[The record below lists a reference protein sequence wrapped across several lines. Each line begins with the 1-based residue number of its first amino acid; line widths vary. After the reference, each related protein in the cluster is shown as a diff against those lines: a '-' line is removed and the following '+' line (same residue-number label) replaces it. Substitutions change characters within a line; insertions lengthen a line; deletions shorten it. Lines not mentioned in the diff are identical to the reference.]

1 MNIVLFIC
9 GIALFLLGIDQLERG
24 LGRLGDRTLKRVLG
38 NYTKTP
44 LQGIGFGMGA
54 TVMVQSSSIVSLI
67 TLAFVSAGILQLYN
81 AIGIILGANLGTTF
95 TGWIV
100 ATIGFKLDLKDI
112 YLPLLGLGA
121 SGLLWGPNN
130 SRIEALGRFIF
141 GLGLLIMGMILMKDS
156 IRFVTELVDLATLK
170 NTPTWVFFVAG
181 AILTAVIQ
189 ASSAAMM
196 MALTALHGGIID
208 LPSAAAFAIGAD
220 LGTTSTVIIGSLK
233 GARIKRRVSAI
244 HFIFNVVTDVVAVI
258 CLPWLLYLVTDVV
271 GISDPLFAL
280 VGFHSAFNVLGIVM
294 FLPWI
299 RHFQR
304 LIERLIPIDDNS
316 HRTVDNVDPALGDVA
331 LHALEKDVAAAI
343 QRSLYSN
350 LARLPT
356 RLIDNVDPALLPPLE
371 DWDSDIQYRTLQDNE
386 NHLSDYALD
395 LQRAMGDSDT
405 SRIKQL
411 LVCLRDSSYAAKALK
426 DIQSD
431 LEQLLDSPNHQAME
445 ALLEQTI
452 EFYRGLLSTMT
463 TDSQPATEQLRDLS
477 IALKESHGEFD
488 ATIYGM
494 IDQRQLNREDASRAL
509 NLNRQVLLA
518 GHSLLNA
525 VKHYSLSEPIART
538 LSEILNLEQ

>member
-9 GIALFLLGIDQLERG
+9 GIALFLLGIDQLEKG
-24 LGRLGDRTLKRVLG
+24 LARLGDKTLKRVLG
-38 NYTKTP
+38 NYTRTP

-100 ATIGFKLDLKDI
+100 ATIGFKLNLNEV

-121 SGLLWGPNN
+121 SGLLWATQH
-130 SRIEALGRFIF
+130 SRLQAVGRFIY
-141 GLGLLIMGMILMKDS
+141 GLGLLIMGMLLMKDS
-156 IRFVTELVDLATLK
+156 ISFLTEMLDIAVIK
-170 NTPTWVFFVAG
+170 NLPLWVFFLAG
-181 AILTAVIQ
+181 AMLSAVIQ

-208 LPSAAAFAIGAD
+208 LPSAAAFAVGAD

-244 HFIFNVVTDVVAVI
+244 HFIFNVVTDVIAVI
-258 CLPWLLYLVTDVV
+258 CLPWLLFFVTDII
-271 GISDPLFAL
+271 GITDPLFAL
-280 VGFHSAFNVLGIVM
+280 VAFHSAFNVLGILL
-294 FLPWI
+294 FLPWV

-304 LIERLIPIDDNS
+304 LIEWLIPIGGES
-316 HRTVDNVDPALGDVA
+316 RRRIDNVDPTLGDVA
-331 LHALEKDVAAAI
+331 LHTLEQDVASAI
-343 QRSLYSN
+343 QLALYVNLGRIPSAVLDATQPSL
-350 LARLPT
+350 LQTLKAW
-356 RLIDNVDPALLPPLE
+356 DVDQ
-371 DWDSDIQYRTLQDNE
+371 QYQQLQHNE
-386 NHLSDYALD
+386 NQLSDYAMD
-395 LQRAMGDSDT
+395 LQRALGEVDT

-426 DIQSD
+426 DVQQDIEELYDARPSN
-431 LEQLLDSPNHQAME
+431 LLRP
-445 ALLEQTI
+445 LLVETVNL
-452 EFYRGLLSTMT
+452 YRGLLNLLT
-463 TDSQPATEQLRDLS
+463 TNNSLTTEQLRDLS
-477 IALKESHGEFD
+477 VELKKSHSDFNQQV
-488 ATIYGM
+488 YMM

-509 NLNRQVLLA
+509 NINRQILLA

-525 VKHYSLSEPIART
+525 AKHYCLSAPVART

>member
-9 GIALFLLGIDQLERG
+9 GIALFLLGIDQLEQG

-38 NYTKTP
+38 NYTRTP

-100 ATIGFKLDLKDI
+100 ATIGFKLDLSEV

-121 SGLLWGPNN
+121 CGLLWASKN
-130 SRIEALGRFIF
+130 SRLQALGRFIY
-141 GLGLLIMGMILMKDS
+141 GLGLLIMGMLLMKDS
-156 IRFVTELVDLATLK
+156 ISFLTEMLDIAVIK
-170 NTPTWVFFVAG
+170 NLPLWVFFLAG
-181 AILTAVIQ
+181 AILSAVIQ

-208 LPSAAAFAIGAD
+208 LPSAAAFAVGAD

-244 HFIFNVVTDVVAVI
+244 HFVFNVVTDVIAVI
-258 CLPWLLYLVTDVV
+258 CLPWLLYFVTDIV
-271 GISDPLFAL
+271 GITDPLFAL
-280 VGFHSAFNVLGIVM
+280 VAFHSAFNVLGILL
-294 FLPWI
+294 FLPWV

-304 LIERLIPIDDNS
+304 LIEWLIPIGGES
-316 HRTVDNVDPALGDVA
+316 RRRIDNVDPTLGDVA
-331 LHALEKDVAAAI
+331 LHALEQDVASAI
-343 QRSLYSN
+343 QRALYVNLGRIPSAVLDATQPSL
-350 LARLPT
+350 LQTIKAW
-356 RLIDNVDPALLPPLE
+356 DVDQ
-371 DWDSDIQYRTLQDNE
+371 QYQQLQHNE
-386 NHLSDYALD
+386 NQLSDYAMD
-395 LQRAMGDSDT
+395 LQRALGEVDT

-426 DIQSD
+426 DVQQDIEELYDARPSN
-431 LEQLLDSPNHQAME
+431 LLRP
-445 ALLEQTI
+445 LLVETVNL
-452 EFYRGLLSTMT
+452 YRGLLNLLT
-463 TDSQPATEQLRDLS
+463 TNNSLTTEQLRDLS
-477 IALKESHGEFD
+477 VELKKSHSDFNQQV
-488 ATIYGM
+488 YMM

-509 NLNRQVLLA
+509 NINRQILLA

-525 VKHYSLSEPIART
+525 AKHYCLSAQVART

>member
-9 GIALFLLGIDQLERG
+9 GIALFLLGIDQLEQG

-38 NYTKTP
+38 NYTRTP

-67 TLAFVSAGILQLYN
+67 TLAFVSAGVLQLYN

-100 ATIGFKLDLKDI
+100 ATIGFKLDLSEV

-121 SGLLWGPNN
+121 SGLLWATQN
-130 SRIEALGRFIF
+130 SRLQAFGRFIY

-156 IRFVTELVDLATLK
+156 ISFVTEMIDITVLK
-170 NTPTWVFFVAG
+170 NLPLWVFFIAG
-181 AILTAVIQ
+181 ALLSAVIQ

-208 LPSAAAFAIGAD
+208 LQSAAAFAVGAD

-244 HFIFNVVTDVVAVI
+244 HFIFNVVTDIIAMLL
-258 CLPWLLYLVTDVV
+258 LPWLLFFITEVI
-271 GISDPLFAL
+271 GIQDPLFAL
-280 VGFHSAFNVLGIVM
+280 VAFHSAFNVVGIAL

-299 RHFQR
+299 KTFQH
-304 LIERLIPIDDNS
+304 LIERLIPIDEEGQ
-316 HRTVDNVDPALGDVA
+316 RLVDNVDPALGDVA
-331 LHALEKDVAAAI
+331 LHALEQDVAIAI
-343 QRSLYSN
+343 QHAAYLN
-350 LARLPT
+350 LGRLPEVILDRT
-356 RLIDNVDPALLPPLE
+356 DPTLRDQLTHWDVDYQYQRL
-371 DWDSDIQYRTLQDNE
+371 QHNE
-386 NHLSDYALD
+386 NVLSDYALD
-395 LQRAMGDSDT
+395 LQRALGEVDT
-405 SRIKQL
+405 TRIKQL
-411 LVCLRDSSYAAKALK
+411 LVCLRDSSYAAKAFKDVQIDLDLLFDNQPNNFLMTLLK
-426 DIQSD
+426 QTVLFNS
-431 LEQLLDSPNHQAME
+431 ELLHV
-445 ALLEQTI
+445 I
-452 EFYRGLLSTMT
+452 H
-463 TDSQPATEQLRDLS
+463 TDSQKTTEQLRDLS
-477 IALKESHGEFD
+477 IALKENHGTFD
-488 ATIYGM
+488 QQVYAM

-509 NLNRQVLLA
+509 NLNRQILLA

-525 VKHYSLSEPIART
+525 AKHYCLSAPVART

>member
-112 YLPLLGLGA
+112 YLPMLGLGA

>member
-130 SRIEALGRFIF
+130 SRVEALGRFIF

-170 NTPTWVFFVAG
+170 NTPIWVFFVAG

-244 HFIFNVVTDVVAVI
+244 HFIFNVVTDIVAVI
-258 CLPWLLYLVTDVV
+258 CLPWLLYLVTNVL

-280 VGFHSAFNVLGIVM
+280 VGFHSAFNILGILM
-294 FLPWI
+294 FLPWV

-304 LIERLIPIDDNS
+304 LIERLIPIDDDS

-350 LARLPT
+350 LARLPN
-356 RLIDNVDPALLPPLE
+356 RLIDNIDPSLLTPLE
-371 DWDSDIQYRTLQDNE
+371 DWDSDIQYQILQDNE

-395 LQRAMGDSDT
+395 LQRAMGDGDT

-411 LVCLRDSSYAAKALK
+411 LVCLRDSSYAAKAFK

-431 LEQLLDSPNHQAME
+431 LEQLLDSPNHQAMA

-452 EFYRGLLSTMT
+452 EFYRGLLNTMT

-525 VKHYSLSEPIART
+525 VKHYSLSEPIAHT

>member
-9 GIALFLLGIDQLERG
+9 GIALFLLGIDQLEKG

-95 TGWIV
+95 TGWII
-100 ATIGFKLDLKDI
+100 ATIGFKLDLKEV

-121 SGLLWGPNN
+121 CGLLWGPNN
-130 SRIEALGRFIF
+130 SRAKALGRFIF

-156 IRFVTELVDLATLK
+156 IRFVTELVNLATLK

-181 AILTAVIQ
+181 AMLTAVIQ

-208 LPSAAAFAIGAD
+208 LQSAAAFAIGAD

-244 HFIFNVVTDVVAVI
+244 HFIFNVVTDIVAVI

-271 GISDPLFAL
+271 GIRDPLFAL
-280 VGFHSAFNVLGIVM
+280 VGFHSAFNVLGILM
-294 FLPWI
+294 FLPWV
-299 RHFQR
+299 RHFQH
-304 LIERLIPIDDNS
+304 LIERLIPIDRDS

-331 LHALEKDVAAAI
+331 LHALEKDVATAI

-350 LARLPT
+350 LARLPN
-356 RLIDNVDPALLPPLE
+356 RLIDNVEPALLTPLE
-371 DWDSDIQYRTLQDNE
+371 HWDSDVQYQILQDNE

-395 LQRAMGDSDT
+395 LQRAMGDNDT

-411 LVCLRDSSYAAKALK
+411 LVCLRDSSYAAKAFK

-431 LEQLLDSPNHQAME
+431 LEQLLDSPNQRSLAS
-445 ALLEQTI
+445 LLEQTI
-452 EFYRGLLSTMT
+452 PFYLGLLSLMT

-477 IALKESHGEFD
+477 IALKDSHGEFD
-488 ATIYGM
+488 ALIYGM

-509 NLNRQVLLA
+509 NLNRQILLA

-525 VKHYSLSEPIART
+525 VKHYCLSEPTART